1 MAIEGIAL
9 SDFQGLSDLKM
20 KAQKDP
26 NEALPEV
33 SKQFEAIF
41 LQSMLKSM
49 RMGQHFLEETS
60 LFRGRSEEMFQ
71 EMLDGQYATNITK
84 GKGLGL
90 ATMLAKQLA
99 KPEAQPT
106 APVTGTNLTPSAK
119 PSLHELNASEPKL
132 EQSLLAARTA
142 TREPLSIKETTPNP
156 QIDDFVR
163 SAWPY
168 ARQAANVLG
177 LDPKI
182 LLAQAALETGWG
194 HYVAK
199 DADGSSS
206 NNLFNIKANNKT
218 ADAVQIKT
226 TEYIANTPIK
236 VNASF
241 RKYPSIENS
250 FNDYVSLIKE
260 SGRYEDAL
268 ANTKNPKRYVDELYR
283 AGYAT
288 DPQYAS
294 KILAIYHGDELQQAL
309 QRNGFSELPA

>member
-71 EMLDGQYATNITK
+71 EMLDAQYATSITQ
-84 GKGLGL
+84 GKGIGL

-99 KPEAQPT
+99 KPETQPKIPAT
-106 APVTGTNLTPSAK
+106 ESNLMPSAK
-119 PSLHELNASEPKL
+119 PLHELNASQPKL

-142 TREPLSIKETTPNP
+142 AREPISIKETAPNP

-168 ARQAANVLG
+168 AREAASVLG

-194 HYVAK
+194 HYIAK

-206 NNLFNIKANNKT
+206 NNLFNIKASNNT
-218 ADAVQIKT
+218 TDAVQIKT

-268 ANTKNPKRYVDELYR
+268 ANTKSPERYVDELYR

-309 QRNGFSELPA
+309 QRNGLSDLQA